1 MSSET
6 QKADL
11 SSLRINRGAPESN
24 GSGSTKKNFILYSSV
39 GAVVLVAAAFFIFSG
54 GMSSAEQV
62 ETATVSMTYPSQA
75 NTVLTASGYVVAQRK
90 AAVASKGTGRL
101 EFLGVIEGDRV
112 RKGEI
117 IARLDDQDM
126 VAAL

>member
-24 GSGSTKKNFILYSSV
+24 GSGSTKKNFILYSSI

-54 GMSSAEQV
+54 GMSSAEQI
-62 ETATVSMTYPSQA
+62 ETATVSLTYRFVSILVRISGLAIRSATVQSRSLAIRSTSQ
-75 NTVLTASGYVVAQRK
+75 
-90 AAVASKGTGRL
+90 
-101 EFLGVIEGDRV
+101 
-112 RKGEI
+112 
-117 IARLDDQDM
+117 
-126 VAAL
+126 